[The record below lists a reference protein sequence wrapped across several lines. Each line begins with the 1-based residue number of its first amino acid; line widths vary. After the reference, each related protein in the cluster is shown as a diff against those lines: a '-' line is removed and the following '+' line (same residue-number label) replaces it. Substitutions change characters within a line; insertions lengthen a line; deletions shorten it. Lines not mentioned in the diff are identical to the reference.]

1 MFSVF
6 IVLTGAKLHT
16 PARLFF
22 QTTMRKI
29 ILITLLA
36 LSTAAAAQPRVTHIH
51 VHGRGGTS
59 YTSDDGT
66 SIGLGVIGEWR
77 NLGTTGVGINMKIGI
92 VDVAVTTSLYRDS
105 TGSVRIIDPFNADST
120 TNGCVDFR
128 AGIMTQDRHA
138 FGIIAG
144 LSYEDGERSFNYGAY
159 YRMYLLKT
167 ATIRPSISV
176 AYTRRYGLA
185 LGGGITLVLR

>member
-1 MFSVF
+1 
-6 IVLTGAKLHT
+6 
-16 PARLFF
+16 
-22 QTTMRKI
+22 MRKI
-29 ILITLLA
+29 IIIILLA
-36 LSTAAAAQPRVTHIH
+36 LATAAPAQSRVTHIH
-51 VHGRGGTS
+51 IHGRGGNGTT
-59 YTSDDGT
+59 YTPGDNVRYSTTFDDGT

-105 TGSVRIIDPFNADST
+105 AGSVRIIDPFNSDST
-120 TNGCVDFR
+120 TAGCVDFR

-159 YRMYLLKT
+159 YRMCLLKT
-167 ATIRPSISV
+167 ATLRPSISV

-185 LGGGITLVLR
+185 LGAGLTLVLR